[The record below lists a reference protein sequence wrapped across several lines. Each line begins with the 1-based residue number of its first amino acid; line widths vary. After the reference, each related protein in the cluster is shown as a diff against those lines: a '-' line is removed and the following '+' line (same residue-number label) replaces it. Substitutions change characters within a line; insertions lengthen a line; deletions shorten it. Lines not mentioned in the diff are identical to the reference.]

1 MQLSVSA
8 ISKSYGAEEVLSN
21 VSFVLGTGQRAGLVG
36 ANGAGK
42 STLLKIIVGEV
53 EPDCGNVTLPTG
65 IEIGYLAQTTPV
77 FAGETIDDLVN
88 KSQGDVR
95 CLEACLRRL
104 EQEISR
110 ASGDDFDSK
119 LAEYDDTTQRFERRG
134 GYDLDY
140 RIDQV
145 LHGLG
150 IGHIPRDRNV
160 ATLSGGEKARVG
172 LATLLLKSPD
182 ILLLDEPTNHLDVSA
197 LEWLEAYLAAYK
209 GMLLAASHDRHFLG
223 GIANVILEINERTRA
238 MQEYAGNYDF
248 YVESKRRERE
258 RWQEE
263 YRVQQEEIK
272 ALRQEI
278 REKARQVGHTNRAPR
293 DNDKFAAGFFGGRLQ
308 RAISRNVAS
317 AEEKLR
323 RIEANPVPK
332 PPQELRISPEFDPLA
347 LGGTNPLTASGIYR
361 SYGGRSVL
369 EDISLSLGKDS
380 HVVIVGP
387 NGAGKSTLLKI
398 LAGHETPDAGDVW
411 VTRSARIG
419 YLSQGQE
426 TLDPRQTLL
435 EAYREGLI
443 GSQEE
448 LLADL
453 FRYGF
458 FSYEDLA
465 KQVGQLSV
473 GQRQKLQLARLLA
486 QRANL
491 LLLDEPT
498 NHVSLDVL
506 EDFEQALVAFPGSI
520 IAASH
525 DRRFIERFGGEVWEL
540 QDGRLVR

>member
-1 MQLSVSA
+1 M
-8 ISKSYGAEEVLSN
+8 
-21 VSFVLGTGQRAGLVG
+21 LGMGQRAGLVG

-42 STLLKIIVGEV
+42 STLLKIITGEV
-53 EPDCGNVTLPTG
+53 EPDGGTVSLPRSA
-65 IEIGYLAQTTPV
+65 EVGYLAQTVPIFT
-77 FAGETIDDLVN
+77 GKTINDLVYE
-88 KSQGDVR
+88 SQSDVR
-95 CLEACLRRL
+95 CLETRLRQL
-104 EQEISR
+104 EQEISQ
-110 ASGDDFDSK
+110 ASGEDLDSK

-140 RIDQV
+140 RVDQV

-150 IGHIPRDRNV
+150 LGHIPRDRDV

-172 LATLLLKSPD
+172 LAALLLKSPD
-182 ILLLDEPTNHLDVSA
+182 LLLLDEPTNHLDVSA
-197 LEWLEAYLAAYK
+197 LGWLESYLAAYK
-209 GMLLAASHDRHFLG
+209 GILLTASHDRHFLG
-223 GIANVILEINERTRA
+223 STADVILEIDERTRSMKA
-238 MQEYAGNYDF
+238 YTGNYDF
-248 YVESKRRERE
+248 YVESKHRERE
-258 RWQEE
+258 KWQED

-272 ALRQEI
+272 ALKQEV

-293 DNDKFAAGFFGGRLQ
+293 DNDKFAAGFFGGRVQ

-323 RIEANPVPK
+323 RIEAHPIPR

-347 LGGTNPLTASGIYR
+347 LGGTTSLSASGIYKF
-361 SYGGRSVL
+361 YGGRSVL
-369 EDISLSLGKDS
+369 EDISFSLGKDS

-398 LAGHETPDAGDVW
+398 LAGHETPDAGEVW
-411 VTRSARIG
+411 ITRSARIG

-426 TLDPRQTLL
+426 TLDPHKTLL
-435 EAYREGLI
+435 EAYREGLL

-458 FSYEDLA
+458 FSYDDVT

-506 EDFEQALVAFPGSI
+506 EDFEQALIAFPGPI
-520 IAASH
+520 IATSH

-540 QDGRLVR
+540 KKGRLVMSFGG